1 MMLHSLRPDPRR
13 RTVRLFTY
21 VIALVLMGV
30 LPVIAGEN
38 GSDTPSPPV
47 DRGPDRAGPDRS
59 EPGSGG
65 TGQPESG
72 PAASPPSGQPMAIPA
87 YRQANRVA
95 VLSVHGVIDQVTL
108 RSLERRVEQ
117 ATNDGADAIVLD
129 INTPGGDLMATL
141 DICHLLKT
149 DAPANTV
156 AWINPEAY
164 SAGTIIALAAREII
178 VGENARFGDAAPVH
192 GLGVPIPVAERA
204 KIEAPVLD
212 EVSDSARRHHYD
224 ENLVQSF
231 ISVGVEL
238 WLIEHRQTGERMFV
252 NRREFEVL
260 FGEEPSDTART
271 GPGDVSEQELTR
283 LGKRLKPFMEYMVG
297 SADEEPQD
305 GLTRP
310 RTDVRPEITRSDR
323 GNYRLIRQVISNERL
338 LVVRAE
344 DAIEYG
350 LAQAKVRNESELLAY
365 FGAQDVVYYD
375 ENWSEELARFLMSF
389 PVRIFLIVVFLVGF
403 FVEIAAPGTGLF
415 GLAAL
420 VALLLLFGA
429 PMLMGMAAWWG
440 LLLVVIGIAL
450 VMVELLLLPGV
461 GVVGI
466 AGLLSLLCG
475 MVGVFVTGGLDTAQ
489 GQQQML
495 LGLVAVLTAFFGA
508 GIIIWLFARQ
518 MKSIPLLNHLVLRT
532 ELSTPDALKAH
543 ADAPEHGQREQSAT
557 RAAAADSAERS
568 DDQDASDPEDQQPA
582 DESDDGEIRVG
593 QIGRTRTD
601 LRPHGRA
608 DFGGRLFEVQSIDG
622 FIEEGTQVRVTAVG
636 RFVIE
641 VEVASE

>member
-1 MMLHSLRPDPRR
+1 MLLATLPVTGSGADRGTDDPREGQAE
-13 RTVRLFTY
+13 
-21 VIALVLMGV
+21 IATADGSENASERDSEAETTESAGASAGQT
-30 LPVIAGEN
+30 PV
-38 GSDTPSPPV
+38 
-47 DRGPDRAGPDRS
+47 
-59 EPGSGG
+59 
-65 TGQPESG
+65 
-72 PAASPPSGQPMAIPA
+72 AIPA

-129 INTPGGDLMATL
+129 INTPGGDLAATL

-149 DAPANTV
+149 DAPSNTV

-164 SAGTIIALAAREII
+164 SAGTIIALAAREIV
-178 VGENARFGDAAPVH
+178 VGENARFGDAAPVVASPLG
-192 GLGVPIPVAERA
+192 GLGVIPVAERA
-204 KIEAPVLD
+204 KIESPVLD

-231 ISVGVEL
+231 ISVGIEL

-260 FGEEPSDTART
+260 FGEEPSDTATTRASEV
-271 GPGDVSEQELTR
+271 GEQELLE
-283 LGKRLKPFMEYMVG
+283 LGERIT
-297 SADEEPQD
+297 PQLGRTIDRAEGD

-310 RTDVRPEITRSDR
+310 RTDVRPELSRSDR
-323 GNYRLIRQVISNERL
+323 GNYRLIRQVISSERL

-350 LAQAKVRNESELLAY
+350 LAQAKIRNESELLAY

-375 ENWSEELARFLMSF
+375 ENWSEQLARFLMSA
-389 PVRIFLIVVFLVGF
+389 PVQIFLIIVFLVGF
-403 FVEIAAPGTGLF
+403 FVEIAAPGTGMF

-420 VALLLLFGA
+420 IALLLLFGA
-429 PMLMGMAAWWG
+429 PILMGMAVWWG

-450 VMVELLLLPGV
+450 VLVELLMLPGV

-489 GQQQML
+489 GQQQLL

-508 GIIIWLFARQ
+508 GIIIWLLARQ
-518 MKSIPLLNHLVLRT
+518 MKSIPILSHLVLRT
-532 ELSTPDALKAH
+532 EL
-543 ADAPEHGQREQSAT
+543 
-557 RAAAADSAERS
+557 
-568 DDQDASDPEDQQPA
+568 
-582 DESDDGEIRVG
+582 
-593 QIGRTRTD
+593 
-601 LRPHGRA
+601 
-608 DFGGRLFEVQSIDG
+608 
-622 FIEEGTQVRVTAVG
+622 
-636 RFVIE
+636 
-641 VEVASE
+641 